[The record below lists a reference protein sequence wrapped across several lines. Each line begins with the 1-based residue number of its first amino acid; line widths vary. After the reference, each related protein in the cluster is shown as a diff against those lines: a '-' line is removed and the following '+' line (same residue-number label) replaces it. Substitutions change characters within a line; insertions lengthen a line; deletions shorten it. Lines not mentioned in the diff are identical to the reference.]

1 MSRVF
6 SSSLGWHGHCAL
18 LIIQCY
24 PAWALGSGCL
34 TGHIRVKAKQ
44 ADSVAAA
51 EFVHSIFFFKIHVGL
66 QLHWNSLQHNKE
78 MLINLKGAT
87 FKII

>member
-1 MSRVF
+1 M
-6 SSSLGWHGHCAL
+6 
-18 LIIQCY
+18 
-24 PAWALGSGCL
+24 
-34 TGHIRVKAKQ
+34 KAKQ